1 MRHRKNGFHER
12 AQYCHVQCFHKEPI
26 EKLSRFETVC
36 SRCHSVI
43 EATTPIEKYGTKWV
57 HRGCKEI
64 SNAVIVSES
73 SSSYSYEQLLKA
85 SLIFEDELFPSGG
98 TDSQQTFES
107 SQQSQQLSI
116 DIQQYS
122 QLTSDTTDKSRQT
135 SDHSLPDVNEL
146 QDKVLTKRKSS
157 VDTTT
162 VNKKK

>member
-12 AQYCHVQCFHKEPI
+12 AQYCHVQCFYKKPI
-26 EKLSRFETVC
+26 EKLSRIETVC
-36 SRCHSVI
+36 SRRHSVI

-85 SLIFEDELFPSGG
+85 SLIFEDELFPSEG

-107 SQQSQQLSI
+107 SQKSQQLSI
-116 DIQQYS
+116 DIQINHGKHQITHYPMS
-122 QLTSDTTDKSRQT
+122 MNYRTKFSRN
-135 SDHSLPDVNEL
+135 V
-146 QDKVLTKRKSS
+146 KVVLTPQR
-157 VDTTT
+157 
-162 VNKKK
+162 